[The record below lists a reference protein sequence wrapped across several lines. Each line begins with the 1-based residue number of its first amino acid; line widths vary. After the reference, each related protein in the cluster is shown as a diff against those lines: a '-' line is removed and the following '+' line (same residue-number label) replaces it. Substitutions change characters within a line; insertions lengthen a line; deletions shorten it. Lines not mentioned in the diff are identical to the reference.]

1 MTRDTLA
8 AATAIT
14 LDPAATYL
22 AVRAGAG
29 EGHPLWGWL
38 IAAGGLGPA
47 MIVRALAGL
56 VLIAALVVAIEH
68 EDNPLTGWTLRALA
82 VVFAAIVVWNLTV
95 WLTAA

>member
-38 IAAGGLGPA
+38 IATVGLAPA
-47 MIVRALAGL
+47 MTIRALAGL
-56 VLIAALVVAIEH
+56 ALVAAIAVAIEH
-68 EDNPLTGWTLRALA
+68 DGNPLTGWTLRALT
-82 VVFAAIVVWNLTV
+82 VVFAAVVVWNLAV
-95 WLTAA
+95 WITA

>member
-22 AVRAGAG
+22 AISAGAG

-38 IAAGGLGPA
+38 IATVGLAPA
-47 MIVRALAGL
+47 MTVRAL
-56 VLIAALVVAIEH
+56 
-68 EDNPLTGWTLRALA
+68 T
-82 VVFAAIVVWNLTV
+82 VVFAAVVVWNLAV
-95 WLTAA
+95 WLTA

>member
-1 MTRDTLA
+1 MRDGIA
-8 AATAIT
+8 AATAVT
-14 LDPAATYL
+14 ADPASSYL
-22 AVRAGAG
+22 AIRAGAI
-29 EGHPLWGWL
+29 EAHPLWGWL
-38 IAAGGLGPA
+38 IGHVGLAPA